1 MVLKIPQHSNNN
13 IMSLLSGSDVKSFVF
28 SNQNIASWLSFDSPH
43 KQTHSFEIQFVTPFV
58 GDTFEWNVK
67 GQPKKGYVVGNGEKN
82 IITYLNSVGQM
93 GKKKKI
99 I

>member
-1 MVLKIPQHSNNN
+1 MKTE
-13 IMSLLSGSDVKSFVF
+13 D
-28 SNQNIASWLSFDSPH
+28 